1 MIKRAMRFWSEER
14 SLSVFLA
21 FLATQRF
28 VLGPMIRAGL
38 LLDLASD
45 LLFSLLLLAG
55 LLTIVNHRVLRVICG
70 MVVVLAIVVRWTG
83 FVAGTAAAQVWAGM
97 GDLLAS
103 ACFLLIV
110 LWQVYR
116 EGPITRHRILGA
128 IAGYLLLALSFSYS
142 YGLIEHLIPGS
153 FAVPSTGL
161 QVNERHLD
169 SFLYFSVVTL
179 TTVGFGD
186 VLAIHPFARSLVML
200 EAVIGALYPAVLIAR
215 LVSLQVE
222 ARQHKEK
229 KKMEKVNHVRGADHD

>member
-1 MIKRAMRFWSEER
+1 MFKRVMRFWSEER

-21 FLATQRF
+21 LLATQIF
-28 VLGPMIRAGL
+28 VIGPMIRAGL

-55 LLTIVNHRVLRVICG
+55 LLTIVQHRVLRAICG
-70 MVVVLAIVVRWTG
+70 AIVILAIVVRWTG
-83 FVAGTAAAQVWAGM
+83 FVADTGGIQVWTTV
-97 GDLLAS
+97 GDLIAS

-128 IAGYLLLALSFSYS
+128 IAGYLLLALCFSVA
-142 YGLIEHLIPGS
+142 YGLIEQLIPGS
-153 FAVPSTGL
+153 FSVPAAGFEFH
-161 QVNERHLD
+161 ERRLD
-169 SFLYFSVVTL
+169 SFLYFSVITL

-200 EAVIGALYPAVLIAR
+200 ESVMGTLYPAILIAR
-215 LVSLQVE
+215 LVSLQTE
-222 ARQHKEK
+222 RRAEQSGPKDGE
-229 KKMEKVNHVRGADHD
+229 G